1 MKRRSMNLL
10 QKQKSPC
17 KELMM
22 KKTTL
27 FLLTLFSFLFTACS
41 SEQEAKKIHLL
52 GEEKKVKSGVNPN
65 SMALKMHELHKN
77 KVELSKI
84 EANTKIEL
92 EKIRSQN
99 ELTIAKI
106 NAETQ
111 KEIVKEESKT
121 KVKTSEL
128 EVAVKK
134 ESAKYTIYIA
144 VAVIVLLMLALYL
157 LYLNAKKNRE
167 LKRQLHDEKLKHE
180 QFLKEKELEEQRL
193 HKLIEL
199 ASDGK
204 LPKNIESEVILS
216 LSSPKNIINQ

>member
-1 MKRRSMNLL
+1 MKEVLMNLL
-10 QKQKSPC
+10 QKQKSPYR
-17 KELMM
+17 ELMM
-22 KKTTL
+22 KKITVAVVTL
-27 FLLTLFSFLFTACS
+27 FAFLFVACS
-41 SEQEAKKIHLL
+41 SEHEAKKIQLL
-52 GEEKKVKSGVNPN
+52 GEDKKVKSGLNPN
-65 SMALKMHELHKN
+65 ALAVKVSEAHKN

-111 KEIVKEESKT
+111 KEIVKEESRA
-121 KVKTSEL
+121 KVKSSEL

-134 ESAKYTIYIA
+134 ESAKYSVYIA
-144 VAVIVLLMLALYL
+144 VAVIILLMLALYL

-167 LKRQLHDEKLKHE
+167 LKRQLHEEKLRHE

-199 ASDGK
+199 AADGK

-216 LSSPKNIINQ
+216 LSSPKKVIDQ

>member
-1 MKRRSMNLL
+1 
-10 QKQKSPC
+10 
-17 KELMM
+17 M
-22 KKTTL
+22 KKSIL
-27 FLLTLFSFLFTACS
+27 FLVSVVFFLVGCS
-41 SEQEAKKIHLL
+41 SEQEPKKIHLM
-52 GEEKKVKSGVNPN
+52 GEEHVKKFSNNAMLNMEKKQ
-65 SMALKMHELHKN
+65 LEEHKN
-77 KVELSKI
+77 RVELSKI

-134 ESAKYTIYIA
+134 ESAKYSIYIA
-144 VAVIVLLMLALYL
+144 IAVIILLMLALYL

-167 LKRQLHDEKLKHE
+167 LKRQLHEEKLKHE

-199 ASDGK
+199 AADGK

-216 LSSPKNIINQ
+216 LSSPKNIIDH